1 MFIMKISVII
11 PMYNEEDNVLRTLV
25 EVNSVMKDYDDYEIL
40 VVDDGSKDDT
50 YRLAEEFSSDNPH
63 VRVIK
68 QPVNMGMGRALRTGF
83 LHSKGDI
90 LITIDAD
97 LSYNPSHINLLAS
110 VLINDPTVD
119 IAVGSPYMEGGNV
132 KNVPF
137 IRLFISKVA
146 NKFVGFSMPENLST
160 VTSVMRAYRREVVDS
175 LELESN
181 GTNINLEILSK
192 AIATRYKIK
201 EVPAVLEGRELG
213 QSKLKFRSKTISHVL
228 FSLYEKPMILFGFI
242 GLFLLLIGVLSGIY
256 LFYEYLLGTLDPTRP
271 LMIFMILTILSGIQ
285 ILIFGFVATQI
296 SLLKREIY
304 LIQKENKIIKKK
316 LDK

>member
-1 MFIMKISVII
+1 MKISVII

-25 EVNSVMKDYDDYEIL
+25 EVISVMKDYDDYEIL
-40 VVDDGSKDDT
+40 VVDDGSKDET
-50 YRLAEEFSSDNPH
+50 YRLAEEFSSDNH
-63 VRVIK
+63 YVHLMK

-83 LHSKGDI
+83 EHARGEI
-90 LITIDAD
+90 IITIDAD
-97 LSYNPSHINLLAS
+97 LSYNASHINLLAS
-110 VLINDPTVD
+110 ELINNPTVD
-119 IAVGSPYMEGGNV
+119 IAVGSPYMEGGDV

-137 IRLFISKVA
+137 LRLFISKIA

-160 VTSVMRAYRREVVDS
+160 VTSVLRAYRREVLDS
-175 LELESN
+175 MELESN
-181 GTNINLEILSK
+181 GTDINLEILSK

-213 QSKLKFRSKTISHVL
+213 KSKIKFKSKTISHVL
-228 FSLYEKPMILFGFI
+228 FSLYEKPMILFGVI
-242 GLFLLLIGVLSGIY
+242 GLLLLLIGIVSGIY

-271 LMIFMILTILSGIQ
+271 LMLFMVLMIISGIQ

-304 LIQKENKIIKKK
+304 IVQKENRLIKKELK
-316 LDK
+316 

>member
-1 MFIMKISVII
+1 MIIMKISVII

-25 EVNSVMKDYDDYEIL
+25 EVKSVMKDYDDYEII
-40 VVDDGSKDDT
+40 VVDDGSEDDT
-50 YRLAEEFSSDNPH
+50 FRLAEEFSSDDNNVH
-63 VRVIK
+63 VHR
-68 QPVNMGMGRALRTGF
+68 QLVNMGMGRALRTGF
-83 LHSKGDI
+83 ENSEGDI
-90 LITIDAD
+90 IITIDAD
-97 LSYNPSHINLLAS
+97 LSYSPSHINKLAS
-110 VLINDPTVD
+110 VLLKDETVD
-119 IAVGSPYMEGGNV
+119 IAVGSPYMKGGDV

-137 IRLFISKVA
+137 IRLFISKIA

-160 VTSVMRAYRREVVDS
+160 VTSVLRAYRRKVLES
-175 LELESN
+175 MELESN

-228 FSLYEKPMILFGFI
+228 FSLYEKPMILFGVI
-242 GLFLLLIGVLSGIY
+242 GLILCLIGIVSGIY
-256 LFYEYLLGTLDPTRP
+256 LFYEFLIGTLDPTRP
-271 LMIFMILTILSGIQ
+271 LMIFMVLTLLSGIQ

-304 LIQKENKIIKKK
+304 VIQKENKLMQKK
-316 LDK
+316 LK